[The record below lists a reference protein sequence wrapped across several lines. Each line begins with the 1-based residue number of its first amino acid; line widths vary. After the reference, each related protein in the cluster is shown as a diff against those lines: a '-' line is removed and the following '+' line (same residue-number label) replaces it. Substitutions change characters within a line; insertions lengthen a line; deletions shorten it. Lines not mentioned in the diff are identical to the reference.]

1 MTVLNTADNIRL
13 GARQV
18 DRAYLGT
25 VNVWDGMEKRVLAAF
40 ASVGAQGGIYKVRPG
55 YCWQDT
61 AGTVPANVN
70 DPVGRLDDISG
81 SGNHIRQATATA
93 RPTLLQVGTRYC
105 LGSDVVDDFLA
116 SAASLTFG
124 PSSYFA
130 VAGSKA
136 GGSGGL
142 FMVGTSAANRVGL
155 LNVGSVGRFMP
166 YMRVAG
172 SVLSSGAGVVNV
184 WPDDV
189 VAVAESL
196 IVPGTSTGYV
206 NGVQTHNFANTVA
219 AQSIIT
225 APIGLSAFGSNGQTE
240 LKRFYGGYA
249 QSADPGSSNR
259 LLVRQW
265 LASLSGVTLP

>member
-1 MTVLNTADNIRL
+1 MDA
-13 GARQV
+13 QV
-18 DRAYLGT
+18 
-25 VNVWDGMEKRVLAAF
+25 VAAF
-40 ASVGAQGGIYKVRPG
+40 AAVGAQGGIYKVRPG

-81 SGNHIRQATATA
+81 SGNHILQATATA

-130 VAGSKA
+130 VAGAK
-136 GGSGGL
+136 GSSPEGL
-142 FMVGTSAANRVGL
+142 FMVGSALTNRVGL
-155 LNVGSVGRFMP
+155 LNVGSAGRFMP

-206 NGVQTHNFANTVA
+206 NGVQSHNFANTVTTE
-219 AQSIIT
+219 SIT
-225 APIGLSAFGSNGQTE
+225 APIGLSAGGSSVATQ